1 MRKFSDIL
9 RDKAMSG
16 CDEDLIPR
24 QQVVDELLKEYTYW
38 RDCEE
43 SVDAGVAIGAMGA
56 ISNVLSRI
64 MGCNTLTRTAAP
76 DRKRG

>member
-1 MRKFSDIL
+1 MPD
-9 RDKAMSG
+9 M
-16 CDEDLIPR
+16 IPR

-43 SVDAGVAIGAMGA
+43 SAGVAIGAMGA
-56 ISNVLSRI
+56 VSNVLSRI
-64 MGCNTLTRTAAP
+64 MGCDTLPCAAAP